1 MTITANGTEFETSF
15 EGPEGA
21 PVVTMSHSLCC
32 DLSAWDELAGDLKK
46 DHRVLRYSLRGH
58 GKSAPVPGPYDF
70 RMLAADVAAIQDAY
84 GVTESHFVGLSIGG
98 MIAQEF
104 ALNYPERTLNL
115 VISSSLCA
123 LPDGAAA
130 LWPERIRL
138 AAEEGLAATVD
149 PTMSRW
155 FVEGSLGDRPEL
167 DARVR
172 KMIVE
177 TSVEGYIG
185 CCHAIAGID
194 LKDRIPAIRAKA
206 LVIVGREDMGTPL
219 SSSELIHRQIE
230 GSKLVV
236 IDNAA
241 HQLAIDKPEEFN
253 RHVRTHL
260 ASV

>member
-1 MTITANGTEFETSF
+1 MTITANGIEFETSF

-32 DLSAWDELAGDLKK
+32 DLSAWDELAEDLKK
-46 DHRVLRYSLRGH
+46 DYRVLRYSLRGH
-58 GKSAPVPGPYDF
+58 GKSEAVEGPYNF
-70 RMLAADVAAIQDAY
+70 KMLADDVAAIQDAY

-104 ALNYPERTLNL
+104 ALRYPDRTTSL

-138 AAEEGLAATVD
+138 ASEEGLEATVE

-155 FVEGSLGDRPEL
+155 FVEGSLEGRPEL

-172 KMIVE
+172 KMIVD
-177 TSVEGYIG
+177 TSIDGYVG

-194 LKDRIPAIRAKA
+194 LKDRIPAIKKKT

-219 SSSELIHRQIE
+219 ASSELIHRQIE

-253 RHVRTHL
+253 KNVRAHL